1 MSARDRKKLSATE
14 ASGGGFS
21 SFLEI
26 DHFCP
31 EQAALRHAELH
42 AHTTWSDGALGIPAV
57 VDLYGQQG
65 FDVLCITDHS
75 CNGGWLRVP
84 IAA

>member
-1 MSARDRKKLSATE
+1 MRTR
-14 ASGGGFS
+14 SGP
-21 SFLEI
+21 L
-26 DHFCP
+26 
-31 EQAALRHAELH
+31 LAELH
-42 AHTTWSDGALGIPAV
+42 AHTTWSDGALGIPAL